1 MEANDLTMRL
11 FKRINGWMLV
21 RSARESSIFVA
32 PKCFTVSDT
41 IRVTKRFTFDMA
53 HALYGYDGPCKNIHG
68 HTYHLA
74 VTVAGVINIQEG
86 HPELGLVVDFSEL
99 KEITRQII
107 LSEFDHALVLKND
120 APYSRDGFLPEH
132 FEKVLL
138 VPFQPSCENLLMH
151 FHRLLMEAL
160 PARVRLV
167 ALRLDETPTSYAEWR
182 MEDQR

>member
-1 MEANDLTMRL
+1 M
-11 FKRINGWMLV
+11 
-21 RSARESSIFVA
+21 
-32 PKCFTVSDT
+32 SDT